1 MASKKRP
8 SSKKKN
14 TQTKKKIVQ
23 KKVTVSSPSIV
34 VPEKETIKEVAKEV
48 KPVKKEKVK
57 KNKAPKKGYFD
68 EVKAETKKVIWPSK
82 KDMLK
87 YSIAVIIFVLIFGLY
102 FYGLDAFFAWISSLI
117 KGL

>member
-14 TQTKKKIVQ
+14 TQTKKKTVQ

-68 EVKAETKKVIWPSK
+68 EV
-82 KDMLK
+82 
-87 YSIAVIIFVLIFGLY
+87 
-102 FYGLDAFFAWISSLI
+102 ISSLRHI
-117 KGL
+117 KDGKCESLRPNRLSPILTYEFLPYFIVIWLHDHGFYNAA